1 MPEVSSEDSS
11 HPIEIDRLIHEPARL
26 QIMTQLYVVE
36 EADFLF
42 LMRKTGLTWGN
53 LSSHMSRLEAAGYIE
68 IKKEFLDKKPHTIL
82 RMTANGRA
90 AFNDYQAAIR
100 KVFADLPR

>member
-1 MPEVSSEDSS
+1 MSSEDSN
-11 HPIEIDRLIHEPARL
+11 HPIEIDKLIHEPARL
-26 QIMTQLYVVE
+26 QIMAQLYVVE

-82 RMTANGRA
+82 RMTVNGRA
-90 AFNDYQAAIR
+90 AFDDYQAAIGM
-100 KVFADLPR
+100 VFADLPR